1 MTFDAR
7 QIAAFLSIASHG
19 SLGRAAEAM
28 HVTQPALSRIVRRL
42 EDEVGA
48 PLFERTSRGMLLTAF
63 GQALLPRATLMH
75 QEAWHAAEEIN
86 AMRGLAKG
94 TVRVGAIGSV
104 ASAILP
110 RAIAAVLARWPGLR
124 IEVVEG
130 VWDRRADALLR
141 HEIDI
146 ALGKQMEDSA
156 DICAIADCRWTD
168 TSHVVAA
175 SGHPLLAR
183 EGLSAADVLDQRW
196 ASVPRGTAPYV
207 EMSQMFARHGLP
219 APEIAVET
227 RSIVVLKS
235 LVIDAGFLSWMA
247 APMYEAER
255 RAGLVSALPIP
266 DLHAVRTLTA
276 FRRRQGILPAPA
288 VKLIEQLRN
297 VALET
302 A

>member
-7 QIAAFLSIASHG
+7 QIEAFLSIASHG
-19 SLGRAAEAM
+19 SLGRAADAM

-42 EDEVGA
+42 EEEVGA

-63 GQALLPRATLMH
+63 GQALLPRATLIQ
-75 QEAWHAAEEIN
+75 QEAWHAAEEIH

-94 TVRVGAIGSV
+94 TIRVGAIGSV
-104 ASAILP
+104 ASSILP

-130 VWDRRADALLR
+130 VWDRLADALLR

-156 DICAIADCRWTD
+156 DICAIADCCWTD

-175 SGHPLLAR
+175 SGHALLAKP
-183 EGLSAADVLDQRW
+183 GLSATDVLDHPW
-196 ASVPRGTAPYV
+196 ATVPRGTAPFV
-207 EMSQMFARHGLP
+207 DMSQMFARHGLP
-219 APEIAVET
+219 LPEIAVET

-255 RAGLVSALPIP
+255 RAGLVSALPIEGL
-266 DLHAVRTLTA
+266 DAVRTLTA
-276 FRRRQGILPAPA
+276 FRRSQGILPAPA
-288 VKLIEQLRN
+288 VKLVEQLRHI
-297 VALET
+297 ALQ
-302 A
+302 AA